1 VYKNDDRLIK
11 FDEIFIKMFFTL
23 ILVNSRIYLIVI
35 FILIVLRAKNLN
47 LKQKSTSVNMYT
59 FMYLILDFC
68 GV

>member
-1 VYKNDDRLIK
+1 MILIQL
-11 FDEIFIKMFFTL
+11 DIIFIKIFFTL
-23 ILVNSRIYLIVI
+23 ILVNYDQES
-35 FILIVLRAKNLN
+35 ILLLFFFDSIKSKKFK